1 MSTEEKI
8 IPGEPLSPGNSTTR
22 RTFIGMGIK
31 GIVLLPYVA
40 PIIETYLIGAAR
52 ADDDDDDGD
61 DDEHGISRPPNED
74 EGEESEMERTNAD
87 ER

>member
-8 IPGEPLSPGNSTTR
+8 TQGEPLSPGNSTTR

-40 PIIETYLIGAAR
+40 PIIETYLIGSAR
-52 ADDDDDDGD
+52 ADDDDGGDDDD
-61 DDEHGISRPPNED
+61 DDEHGISRPPDD
-74 EGEESEMERTNAD
+74 EEESDMEHTDAD